1 MLGIDHLPAIVSQAN
16 ANLSNDP
23 SVAEFVVRR
32 DDDRDEGP
40 PPLLPLRPGT
50 VSNIVADGRRGSP
63 VAIAPAR
70 GYSAIHVGAA
80 SATRPDRLIEQLAS
94 PGRLF
99 VPIGPD
105 WGVQHVWQI
114 DKDRHGNVDE
124 TKLFGVNYIP

>member
-23 SVAEFVVRR
+23 SVAEFV
-32 DDDRDEGP
+32 
-40 PPLLPLRPGT
+40 LPLRPGT

-114 DKDRHGNVDE
+114 DKALHGNVDE